1 VATTIDFRK
10 EASGMGEYTTFVCR
24 ECGYTADNVRWGVS
38 ANDPRKRFMP
48 AVCVQCKEITS
59 VDLTGADIM
68 VDEFHCS
75 ACDCQLFFLEKAQS
89 YVCPKC
95 KAKDMQLIQGG
106 EYW

>member
-1 VATTIDFRK
+1 
-10 EASGMGEYTTFVCR
+10 MGEYTTFVCR

-48 AVCVQCKEITS
+48 AVCVHCKEITS

-75 ACDCQLFFLEKAQS
+75 TCDSQLFFLEKAQS
-89 YVCPKC
+89 YTCPKC